1 MGLPRHDTVSFRR
14 DSEPSPS
21 DWQTTAKRLPGFLRL
36 LAGLAILGAVIGQF
50 VFTAGRAAINPF
62 NFFGYFTIQSNI
74 ITMVAFF
81 AYAYFILGRKT
92 QPTWA
97 IYLRAIMT
105 TIIVLVGLVYNTL
118 LSGAPLAG
126 SFDLAWSSNILHII
140 VPIYALVDWLLL
152 PDRTKLPH
160 RGLWLVLIYPLVW
173 LVVILIRG
181 ATDGWV
187 PYPFL
192 DPATGYGSVTIH
204 CIAISALTAVFAL
217 AVFALAVFAL
227 SRVRA
232 QPGEHPRAV
241 PSRRDVAAG
250 KRPRGGSWAS
260 RRGALTPPR
269 PGVSPAATKL
279 ETGSPTAARHGDR
292 AQAEDGVQG
301 FATSP
306 SSCRKVG
313 RAGR

>member
-1 MGLPRHDTVSFRR
+1 MGLPRRDTLRFRR
-14 DSEPSPS
+14 DGEPSPS
-21 DWQTTAKRLPGFLRL
+21 DWQTTAKRLSGFLRL
-36 LAGLAILGAVIGQF
+36 LAGLAILSAVIGQF
-50 VFTAGRAAINPF
+50 VYTAGRAAINPF

-81 AYAYFILGRKT
+81 ASAYFILGRKT
-92 QPTWA
+92 QPTWV
-97 IYLRAIMT
+97 IYLRAITT

>member
-36 LAGLAILGAVIGQF
+36 LAGLAILSAVIGQF

-81 AYAYFILGRKT
+81 ASAYFILGRKT
-92 QPTWA
+92 QPTWV
-97 IYLRAIMT
+97 IYLRAITT

-126 SFDLAWSSNILHII
+126 SFDLAGSSNILHII

-173 LVVILIRG
+173 LVAILIRG

-192 DPATGYGSVTIH
+192 DPATGYGSVTIY
-204 CIAISALTAVFAL
+204 CIAISALTAVFGL
-217 AVFALAVFAL
+217 AVFALAVFGLAVFGL
-227 SRVRA
+227 SRVRILA
-232 QPGEHPRAV
+232 PYPRA
-241 PSRRDVAAG
+241 G
-250 KRPRGGSWAS
+250 TS
-260 RRGALTPPR
+260 RRGRDLVEGVGPP
-269 PGVSPAATKL
+269 A
-279 ETGSPTAARHGDR
+279 
-292 AQAEDGVQG
+292 
-301 FATSP
+301 
-306 SSCRKVG
+306 VG
-313 RAGR
+313 L